1 MDIAWSYY
9 LQKKVEVQIRQEKE
23 KYEKKS
29 DLVKKKKL
37 SEKKVTHVNYC
48 SGCGQ
53 HIYFCMCYKN
63 LNEMNSKNLEIHIDD
78 S

>member
-1 MDIAWSYY
+1 MDMAWSYY

-23 KYEKKS
+23 KYEKKNE
-29 DLVKKKKL
+29 LVEKKKL
-37 SEKKVTHVNYC
+37 SEKKVIHVNYC

-53 HIYFCMCYKN
+53 YIYFCMCSKN
-63 LNEMNSKNLEIHIDD
+63 LDKMNSKNLDIHIDD

>member
-9 LQKKVEVQIRQEKE
+9 LQKKVEVQIRQEKG

-29 DLVKKKKL
+29 ELVKKKKL
-37 SEKKVTHVNYC
+37 SEKKVTPVNYC

-53 HIYFCMCYKN
+53 NIYFCMCYKN

-78 S
+78 P